1 MIHQDLKNANI
12 LIVDDQQA
20 NIDVLFGL
28 LDMNGFKNIKT
39 TTDSTKVLDLVQSF
53 KPDLILL
60 DLLMPKMSG
69 FDVLWQLKEIQVE
82 KSYIPVLVLT
92 AELSDDA
99 KQLALTN
106 GAKDFITKPF
116 NLIEVSLRI
125 KNLLETRFL
134 YKTLHERYEL
144 LDGKLIDLIKIMDEW
159 YK

>member
-1 MIHQDLKNANI
+1 MIQQNLKSANI

-20 NIDVLFGL
+20 NIDVLVGL
-28 LDMNGFKNIKT
+28 LEINGFENIKT
-39 TTDSTKVLDLVQSF
+39 TTDSTKVMDLMQSF
-53 KPDLILL
+53 DPDLILL

-69 FDVLWQLKEIQVE
+69 FDVLWQLKEIQTNI
-82 KSYIPVLVLT
+82 SYIPILVLT
-92 AELSDDA
+92 AELSDEA
-99 KQLALTN
+99 KQIALSN

-134 YKTLHERYEL
+134 YKKLNERNKL
-144 LDGKLIDLIKIMDEW
+144 LDNKLVDILKIMDEW